1 VAVWEIEIALNVY
14 CTYPDR
20 NPVAVVPPSV
30 AVAID
35 AAAPPAAVVPAVVV
49 ARVHSTRCMPQF
61 DAHGSVCVWQHFPH
75 FHSSAADST
84 VLAMAVLVQ
93 GLVPHSR

>member
-1 VAVWEIEIALNVY
+1 VAVCEIEIGLKVY

-35 AAAPPAAVVPAVVV
+35 ADAAVVDDVVV

-61 DAHGSVCVWQHFPH
+61 DAHGSVCLWQHCPY

-84 VLAMAVLVQ
+84 VLAMAALVQ